1 MGIGRTTKMIFLLA
15 TLALASAADPL
26 RAALQ
31 SPEGMAQLFTQFEAE
46 QGRVYD
52 YNEAKL
58 RFRLFRK
65 SVKEVVETNEQDL
78 GWTAGL
84 NFFADLTE
92 DEKKQYLGFNAS
104 MEHSVGEPLPPS
116 DGPMASEIDWRQ
128 KGGVTGVKNQ
138 GSCGSCWTFG
148 AVGSVE
154 GVHKKETGSLVTF
167 AEQELLDCV
176 YEGKRDGCQ
185 GGWMQDC
192 FTYMQQNQRLAPSSA
207 VSYRG
212 RDGSCNYR
220 GKANGLKAK
229 VSGQYA
235 VPGSESGHTSGL
247 TRGPIAVAFEVT
259 NKCQQYRGGIFKDT
273 SCRGNANHAV
283 TMVGYDNEKFMIKNS
298 WGSGWGSG
306 GYIYMARNHHNC
318 KLYTHSAIITMSGS
332 GPDPGPDPTDAP
344 DPDPTNGPDPDPDCS
359 DLAGITC
366 QLYHDWMCRY
376 QPHNCR
382 KTCGQC

>member
-1 MGIGRTTKMIFLLA
+1 MSIPHAPGTPMPLT
-15 TLALASAADPL
+15 AAP
-26 RAALQ
+26 AAG
-31 SPEGMAQLFTQFEAE
+31 S
-46 QGRVYD
+46 
-52 YNEAKL
+52 
-58 RFRLFRK
+58 
-65 SVKEVVETNEQDL
+65 
-78 GWTAGL
+78 
-84 NFFADLTE
+84 
-92 DEKKQYLGFNAS
+92 
-104 MEHSVGEPLPPS
+104 
-116 DGPMASEIDWRQ
+116 IDWRQ

-212 RDGSCNYR
+212 SDGSCNYR

-235 VPGSESGHTSGL
+235 VPGSESGHMSAL
-247 TRGPIAVAFEVT
+247 ARGPIAVAFEVT
-259 NKCQQYRGGIFKDT
+259 NKCQQYRGGIFRDT

-283 TMVGYDNEKFMIKNS
+283 TMVGYDSQKIAIKNS

-306 GYIYMARNHHNC
+306 GYINMARNHHNC
-318 KLYTHSAIITMSGS
+318 KLYSHSAIITMSGG
-332 GPDPGPDPTDAP
+332 GPNPRPTDSHS
-344 DPDPTNGPDPDPDCS
+344 PT
-359 DLAGITC
+359 
-366 QLYHDWMCRY
+366 
-376 QPHNCR
+376 
-382 KTCGQC
+382 

>member
-1 MGIGRTTKMIFLLA
+1 MILLLA
-15 TLALASAADPL
+15 TLALASASDPL

-46 QGRVYD
+46 QGRVYNN
-52 YNEAKL
+52 NEAKM

-65 SVKEVVETNEQDL
+65 SVQEVVETNEQDL

-84 NFFADLTE
+84 NFFSDLTE
-92 DEKKQYLGFNAS
+92 DEKNQYLGFNAS
-104 MEHSVGEPLPPS
+104 MEHPVGEPLPAS
-116 DGPMASEIDWRQ
+116 DGLESGPIDWRS
-128 KGGVTGVKNQ
+128 KGGVTPVKNQ

-192 FTYMQQNQRLAPSSA
+192 FTYMQQKQRLAPSSA

-212 RDGSCNYR
+212 SDGTCNYR
-220 GKANGLKAK
+220 GKANGLKAQ

-235 VPGSESGHTSGL
+235 VPASESGHTSGL
-247 TRGPIAVAFEVT
+247 ARGPIAVAFEVT

-273 SCRGNANHAV
+273 SCRGQANHAV
-283 TMVGYDNEKFMIKNS
+283 TMVGYDEQKFMIKNS
-298 WGSGWGSG
+298 WGGSWGSS
-306 GYIYMARNHHNC
+306 GYIYMARHHDNC
-318 KLYTHSAIITMSGS
+318 SLYKHSAIITLSGS
-332 GPDPGPDPTDAP
+332 RPKPTDS
-344 DPDPTNGPDPDPDCS
+344 PTDGPTDRPKPTDGPVPDCK

-366 QLYHDWMCRY
+366 QLYRDWMCQY
-376 QPHNCR
+376 QPHNCL
-382 KTCGQC
+382 KTCGRC

>member
-1 MGIGRTTKMIFLLA
+1 MGIGKTTKMILFLA

-52 YNEAKL
+52 NNEAKL

-235 VPGSESGHTSGL
+235 VPGSESGHMSGL
-247 TRGPIAVAFEVT
+247 ARGPIAVAFEVT
-259 NKCQQYRGGIFKDT
+259 NACQQYRGGIFKDT

-283 TMVGYDNEKFMIKNS
+283 TMVGFDSQKFMIKNS
-298 WGSGWGSG
+298 WGSSWGSS
-306 GYIYMARNHHNC
+306 GYIYMSRNHHNC
-318 KLYTHSAIITMSGS
+318 KLYTHSAIITLSGS
-332 GPDPGPDPTDAP
+332 GPDPGPDPTDGP
-344 DPDPTNGPDPDPDCS
+344 DPDPTNGPDPDPGCK
-359 DLAGITC
+359 DLAPAQC
-366 QLYHDWMCRY
+366 RLYKDWMCTY
-376 QPHNCR
+376 QSHNCM
-382 KTCGQC
+382 KTCGRC

>member
-1 MGIGRTTKMIFLLA
+1 MIFLLA

-26 RAALQ
+26 KDALQ
-31 SPEGMAQLFTQFEAE
+31 SPDGMAQLFTQFEAE
-46 QGRVYD
+46 QGRVYNA
-52 YNEAKL
+52 NEAKL
-58 RFRLFRK
+58 RIRLFRK
-65 SVKEVVETNEQDL
+65 SVKEVVDTNEQDL
-78 GWTAGL
+78 SWTAGV
-84 NFFADLTE
+84 NFFSDLTE

-104 MEHSVGEPLPPS
+104 MQHSVGEPLPLS
-116 DGPMASEIDWRQ
+116 DGPMASPIDWRQ

-138 GSCGSCWTFG
+138 QSCGSCWTFG
-148 AVGSVE
+148 AVGSIE
-154 GVHKKETGSLVTF
+154 GVHKAATGSLVTF

-192 FTYMQQNQRLAPSSA
+192 FSYMQKTQRLAPSSA

-235 VPGSESGHTSGL
+235 VPGSESGHMSGL
-247 TRGPIAVAFEVT
+247 AKGPIAVAFEVT
-259 NKCQQYRGGIFKDT
+259 SACQQYRSGILKDT

-283 TMVGYDNEKFMIKNS
+283 TMVGFDSQKFMIKNS

-306 GYIYMARNHHNC
+306 GYVYMARNHHNC
-318 KLYTHSAIITMSGS
+318 KLYTHSAIITLSGS
-332 GPDPGPDPTDAP
+332 GPDPKPTDGPDPTDGP
-344 DPDPTNGPDPDPDCS
+344 NPTDGPDPDPDCS
-359 DLAGITC
+359 DLASEC
-366 QLYHDWMCRY
+366 DRLLEWMCKH
-376 QPHNCR
+376 QPHNCM
-382 KTCGQC
+382 KSCGKC